1 MAKQILN
8 RREPIYAEELPAEI
22 ADTSG
27 FIEATDYATDTTGG
41 TVKIDE
47 DYGVE
52 LTTAGFL
59 RGTVETAED
68 YAEAGNNLLVSK
80 GTLDAVLAAQPAP
93 QTGGLTKLYERNS
106 ESPVKL
112 NTAVT
117 LSETSAN
124 YPALLVV
131 IRGAAGGYAGK
142 GFSFVI
148 PTFAQGVTGGTFGTF
163 ADMTTGTNITRLVMK
178 VDGTSLAATY
188 SDTDMEW
195 QAVYGIK

>member
-93 QTGGLTKLYERNS
+93 QTGGLTLLYERSS

-112 NTAVT
+112 NAGIT

-124 YPALLVV
+124 YPALLVF
-131 IRGAAGGYAGK
+131 IRGASGGYTGK
-142 GFSFVI
+142 GSATII
-148 PTFAQGVTGGTFGTF
+148 PTFAQGINNGTYGKFTDMSTGNTLSRLI
-163 ADMTTGTNITRLVMK
+163 MTVN
-178 VDGTSLAATY
+178 GTSLSAAY